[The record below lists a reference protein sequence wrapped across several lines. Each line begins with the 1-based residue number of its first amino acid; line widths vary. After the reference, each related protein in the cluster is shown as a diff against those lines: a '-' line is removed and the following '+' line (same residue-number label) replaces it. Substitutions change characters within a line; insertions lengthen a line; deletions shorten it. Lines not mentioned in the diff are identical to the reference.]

1 MEKVQ
6 LPNQP
11 PAAPMP
17 VVIAGA
23 LVKGKE
29 NYLAIGAYGVMSM
42 QPPLVYISS
51 MKAHFTNAGIKETG
65 YFSINVPSA
74 GLVKETDYC
83 GLVSGRDTDKS
94 RVFSAFYGKEKHA
107 PLIRG
112 MPGKCRLQ
120 SGKNPGVSHQ
130 RGLHRRSCRILR
142 RQDLPYGKH
151 TRCKKDRPA
160 AARRPHVPQTGRRC
174 RHGFFR
180 GKSPHEKTLIFFA
193 GCTFTTLL
201 QGNHDG
207 EVSIMKKFGW

>member
-51 MKAHFTNAGIKETG
+51 MKAHFTNAGIRETG

-94 RVFSAFYGKEKHA
+94 RVFFTFYGKEKHA
-107 PLIRG
+107 PLIREC
-112 MPGKCRLQ
+112 PV
-120 SGKNPGVSHQ
+120 NVV
-130 RGLHRRSCRILR
+130 
-142 RQDLPYGKH
+142 
-151 TRCKKDRPA
+151 CK
-160 AARRPHVPQTGRRC
+160 VV
-174 RHGFFR
+174 
-180 GKSPHEKTLIFFA
+180 KTLEFPNNEVFI
-193 GCTFTTLL
+193 
-201 QGNHDG
+201 G
-207 EVSIMKKFGW
+207 EVVEYYADRTCLTDNTPDAKKIDPLLLAGRMYRKLGGAAGTAFSVGKALMKKP

>member
-74 GLVKETDYC
+74 GLVKKTDYC

-94 RVFSAFYGKEKHA
+94 KVFSVFYGKEKHA
-107 PLIRG
+107 PLIREC
-112 MPGKCRLQ
+112 PV
-120 SGKNPGVSHQ
+120 NVV
-130 RGLHRRSCRILR
+130 
-142 RQDLPYGKH
+142 
-151 TRCKKDRPA
+151 CK
-160 AARRPHVPQTGRRC
+160 VV
-174 RHGFFR
+174 
-180 GKSPHEKTLIFFA
+180 KTLEFPNNEVFI
-193 GCTFTTLL
+193 
-201 QGNHDG
+201 G
-207 EVSIMKKFGW
+207 EVVEYYADKTCLTDNTPDAKKIDPLLLAGRMYRKLGGAAGSAFSVGKALMKKP